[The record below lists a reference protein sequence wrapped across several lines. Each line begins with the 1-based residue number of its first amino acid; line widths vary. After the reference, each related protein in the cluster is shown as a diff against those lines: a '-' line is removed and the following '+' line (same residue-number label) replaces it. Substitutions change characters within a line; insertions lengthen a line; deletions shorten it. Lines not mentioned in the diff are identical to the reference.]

1 MTKIIGAIVSEEL
14 AENQNKFTILELL

>member
-14 AENQNKFTILELL
+14 AENQKKVTILELL